1 MCHYFKLWPLPSP
14 LQYNRAIIWRKSVI
28 TTTEGTIMKL
38 CFWSLG
44 WSSFSWLPFFI
55 DFFYVNEVRQ
65 WNFLV
70 NYNKC
75 AIFHWFCARIGVCHI
90 SFKVCHFSLIFGHFI
105 LILCHHLIGDFLLP
119 LATWISKIDYNK
131 HRLGNPQK
139 WNCQLF
145 SLLGKKYVK
154 LEVFLHLPVLS
165 NIQAMRTYALRRSKI
180 RVKHSLL
187 NIAIYLEWVLP
198 MQSLSIQRSRKTRLG
213 LWDPICLLRPFLLYH
228 FSNPFLCICLYLIY
242 Q

>member
-1 MCHYFKLWPLPSP
+1 MAAATNHPLLSRHWTIRWRSAEGCQGHRGSPLVGGRGQLGKGKNEVPACGDWKGVEVTGSAWENGKYNVTPPPSP
-14 LQYNRAIIWRKSVI
+14 LQYNRAIIWRKRVI

-75 AIFHWFCARIGVCHI
+75 AIFHWFCAKIGVCHI

-105 LILCHHLIGDFLLP
+105 LILCHHLIGDSQKCPFFVTLP
-119 LATWISKIDYNK
+119 
-131 HRLGNPQK
+131 
-139 WNCQLF
+139 
-145 SLLGKKYVK
+145 YVGI
-154 LEVFLHLPVLS
+154 V
-165 NIQAMRTYALRRSKI
+165 
-180 RVKHSLL
+180 HSL
-187 NIAIYLEWVLP
+187 
-198 MQSLSIQRSRKTRLG
+198 
-213 LWDPICLLRPFLLYH
+213 
-228 FSNPFLCICLYLIY
+228 
-242 Q
+242 